1 MRKLKKKTLK
11 SRKKKTNKEKEMF
24 RLLKYLKKYKVETI
38 LGPLFKLM
46 EASFELLVPLVMASI
61 IDNGIEKGDKS
72 HIFAMGGVL
81 FLLAAVGFGCAITA
95 QYFAAKA
102 SVGFATNLRH
112 VIFNHIQTRS
122 YEQMDEF
129 GTSTMMNRLT
139 SDVNQ
144 VQTGV
149 NLTLRLL
156 LRSPFIV
163 FGAMVMAFTVDVKG
177 AMIFVV
183 TIPILAVVVFAI
195 LLINIPLYKK
205 VQKALDKVVVKTREN
220 LTGVRVVRAFSM
232 EREEVEGYDAS
243 VDVLKKFQLFAGRV
257 SAFMNPVT
265 FMIVNGA
272 TLVLLYRGSVEI
284 DAGFLTQGALIAL
297 VNYMAQILV
306 ELIKLANLIITITKS
321 MAGGSRIADMLY
333 DEEDTKE
340 VSSAGE
346 KKNKKSD
353 EKKSKNIAN
362 KQSSDDEK
370 NKNIPVSAINDI
382 TFENVSYTYKGAS
395 SASVSNLSFRAKK
408 GDIVGV
414 IGGTGSG
421 KTSLINLLAGFYE
434 AKEGRVLV
442 NGEDITACDSE
453 DLRARI
459 GIVPQTAVLFK
470 GTIEENLKWGKADA
484 TEEEMWEA
492 LELAQA
498 KEFVE
503 QKTNRLK
510 EAVLQGGK
518 NFSGGQRQRLC
529 MARAFVRKPDVLILD
544 DSTSAL
550 DYATESTVRQGIR
563 KLTEDAI
570 CFIVSQRAA
579 SIMDADLLIVLDEGE
594 VAGMGTHEELL
605 KSCEVYAEI
614 YYSQF
619 PEDREEA
626 NNA

>member
-1 MRKLKKKTLK
+1 
-11 SRKKKTNKEKEMF
+11 MF
-24 RLLKYLKKYKVETI
+24 KLLKYLKNYKKETV

-61 IDNGIEKGDKS
+61 IDVGIENGDKG
-72 HIFAMGGVL
+72 HIFSMGGVL
-81 FLLAAVGFGCAITA
+81 FLLAAVGFICAITA
-95 QYFAAKA
+95 QFFSAKA
-102 SVGFATNLRH
+102 SVGFATGLRH
-112 VIFNHIQTRS
+112 AIFEHISTRS
-122 YEQMDEF
+122 YAQIDEF

-163 FGAMVMAFTVDVKG
+163 FGAMIMAFTVDVKG

-183 TIPILAVVVFAI
+183 TIPVLAVVVFAI

-205 VQKALDKVVVKTREN
+205 VQAALDKVVVKTREN

-232 EREEVEGYDAS
+232 EEEEIKGYDKAT
-243 VDVLKKFQLFAGRV
+243 DVLKGFQLFAGRV

-265 FMIVNGA
+265 FAIVNVA
-272 TLVLLYRGSVEI
+272 TLILLYKGAVQV
-284 DAGFLTQGALIAL
+284 DAGFLTQGELIAL

-306 ELIKLANLIITITKS
+306 ELVKLANLIITITKS

-333 DEEDTKE
+333 
-340 VSSAGE
+340 
-346 KKNKKSD
+346 SD
-353 EKKSKNIAN
+353 ENDDH
-362 KQSSDDEK
+362 SSDVEG
-370 NKNIPVSAINDI
+370 IPVPVIREVA
-382 TFENVSYTYKGAS
+382 FKNVSYVYKGAA
-395 SASVSNLSFRAKK
+395 SASVTDLSFEAKK

-421 KTSLINLLAGFYE
+421 KTSLINLLAGFYH
-434 AKEGRVLV
+434 AAEGQVLI
-442 NGEDITACDSE
+442 NGEDIRNCDVS
-453 DLRARI
+453 DLRSRI
-459 GIVPQTAVLFK
+459 GIVPQTAVLFS
-470 GTIEENLKWGKADA
+470 GTVKENLRWGKEDA

-498 KEFVE
+498 KEFIE
-503 QKTNRLK
+503 QKEGRLD
-510 EAVLQGGK
+510 ERVLQRGK

-529 MARAFVRKPDVLILD
+529 MARAFVRKPDILILD

-550 DYATESTVRQGIR
+550 DYATEAKVRQGIR

-579 SIMDADLLIVLDEGE
+579 SIMDADLLIVMDEGE

-605 KSCEVYAEI
+605 KTCDVYAEI

-626 NNA
+626 ADA

>member
-1 MRKLKKKTLK
+1 
-11 SRKKKTNKEKEMF
+11 MF

-163 FGAMVMAFTVDVKG
+163 FGAMIMAFTVDVKG

-243 VDVLKKFQLFAGRV
+243 VDALKKFQLFAGRV

-272 TLVLLYRGSVEI
+272 TLVLLYRGAVEI

-333 DEEDTKE
+333 DEEDADK
-340 VSSAGE
+340 VLSAGE
-346 KKNKKSD
+346 KKRKNSD
-353 EKKSKNIAN
+353 N
-362 KQSSDDEK
+362 KQSSDDE
-370 NKNIPVSAINDI
+370 NDKNIPVPAINDI

-453 DLRARI
+453 DLRSRI
-459 GIVPQTAVLFK
+459 GIVPQTAILFK

-503 QKTNRLK
+503 QKPNRLK

-529 MARAFVRKPDVLILD
+529 MARAFVRNPDVLILD

-550 DYATESTVRQGIR
+550 DYATESKVRQGIR

-626 NNA
+626 NHA

>member
-1 MRKLKKKTLK
+1 
-11 SRKKKTNKEKEMF
+11 MF
-24 RLLKYLKKYKVETI
+24 KLLKYLKQYKKETI

-61 IDNGIEKGDKS
+61 IDVGVENSDKG
-72 HIFAMGGVL
+72 HIFSMGGIL

-102 SVGFATNLRH
+102 SVGFATSLRH
-112 VIFNHIQTRS
+112 AIFEHIQTRS
-122 YEQMDEF
+122 YAQMDEF

-163 FGAMVMAFTVDVKG
+163 FGAMIMAFTVDVKG
-177 AMIFVV
+177 ALIFAV
-183 TIPILAVVVFAI
+183 TIPVLMVVVFAI

-232 EREEVEGYDAS
+232 EQDEVEDYDKS
-243 VDVLKKFQLFAGRV
+243 VDILKGFQLFAGRV

-265 FMIVNGA
+265 FAIVNFA
-272 TLVLLYRGSVEI
+272 TLVLLYKGAIQV
-284 DAGFLTQGALIAL
+284 DTGLLTKGEVIAL

-321 MAGGSRIADMLY
+321 MAGGFRIADMLY
-333 DEEDTKE
+333 SDEEEAKE
-340 VSSAGE
+340 QKAASVSE
-346 KKNKKSD
+346 DFNKDKKS
-353 EKKSKNIAN
+353 EG
-362 KQSSDDEK
+362 
-370 NKNIPVSAINDI
+370 IPVPAIDKI
-382 TFENVSYTYKGAS
+382 AFENVSYIYKGAAS
-395 SASVSNLSFRAKK
+395 SSITDLSFQAKK

-434 AKEGRVLV
+434 ATQGRVLI
-442 NGEDITACDSE
+442 NGEDITTCNQE
-453 DLRARI
+453 DLREHI
-459 GIVPQTAVLFK
+459 GIVPQTAVLFA
-470 GTIEENLKWGKADA
+470 GTIAENLQWGKKDA

-503 QKTNRLK
+503 EKPGQLK
-510 EAVLQGGK
+510 EKVLQRGK

-529 MARAFVRKPDVLILD
+529 IARAFIRKPDILILD

-550 DYATESTVRQGIR
+550 DYATEAKVRQGIR
-563 KLTEDAI
+563 KITEDAI

-579 SIMDADLLIVLDEGE
+579 SIMDADLLIVLDEGD
-594 VAGMGTHEELL
+594 VVGMGKHEELL
-605 KSCEVYAEI
+605 KTCDVYAEI

-626 NNA
+626 AHA

>member
-1 MRKLKKKTLK
+1 
-11 SRKKKTNKEKEMF
+11 MF
-24 RLLKYLKKYKVETI
+24 RLLKYLKNYKKETV

-46 EASFELLVPLVMASI
+46 EASFELLVPLVIAAI
-61 IDNGIEKGDKS
+61 IDNGIEKEDSGY
-72 HIFAMGGVL
+72 IFSMGGAL
-81 FLLAAVGFGCAITA
+81 FLLAAVGFVCAVTA

-102 SVGFATNLRH
+102 SVGFATSLRH
-112 VIFNHIQTRS
+112 AIFAHIQTRS
-122 YEQMDEF
+122 YAQIDEF

-163 FGAMVMAFTVDVKG
+163 FGAMVMAFTVDVQG

-195 LLINIPLYKK
+195 LLVNIPFYKK
-205 VQKALDKVVVKTREN
+205 VQRALDKVVVKTREN

-232 EREEVEGYDAS
+232 EREEVKEYDET
-243 VDVLKKFQLFAGRV
+243 VDILKKYQLIAGRV
-257 SAFMNPVT
+257 SAFLNPGT
-265 FMIVNGA
+265 FMIVNVA
-272 TLVLLYRGSVEI
+272 TLVLLYKGALQV
-284 DAGFLTQGALIAL
+284 DAGLLSKGEVIAL

-306 ELIKLANLIITITKS
+306 ELVKLANLIITITKS

-333 DEEDTKE
+333 EDEEGKDSNSQSQKE
-340 VSSAGE
+340 SA
-346 KKNKKSD
+346 D
-353 EKKSKNIAN
+353 EGK
-362 KQSSDDEK
+362 EK
-370 NKNIPVSAINDI
+370 NAIQGI
-382 TFENVSYTYKGAS
+382 QEIAFENVSYTYKGAA
-395 SASVSNLSFRAKK
+395 SASITNLSFQAKK
-408 GDIVGV
+408 GDIVGI

-434 AKEGRVLV
+434 SDEGQIFV
-442 NGEDITACDSE
+442 NREDIRSFNPE
-453 DLRARI
+453 SLRGHI

-470 GTIEENLKWGKADA
+470 GTIEENLKWGKENA

-503 QKTNRLK
+503 QKSKQLK
-510 EAVLQGGK
+510 EPVLQAGK

-529 MARAFVRKPDVLILD
+529 MARAFIRKPDVLILD

-550 DYATESTVRQGIR
+550 DYATEAKVRSGIR

-579 SIMDADLLIVLDEGE
+579 SIMDADLLIVLDEGD
-594 VAGMGTHEELL
+594 VVGMGTHEELL
-605 KSCEVYAEI
+605 KTCDVYAEI

-619 PEDREEA
+619 PEDRKEA
-626 NNA
+626 ADA

>member
-1 MRKLKKKTLK
+1 
-11 SRKKKTNKEKEMF
+11 MF
-24 RLLKYLKKYKVETI
+24 RLLKYLKNYKKETV

-46 EASFELLVPLVMASI
+46 EASFELLVPLVMASM
-61 IDNGIEKGDKS
+61 IDNGIEKGDS
-72 HIFAMGGVL
+72 GHIWSMGGVL
-81 FLLAAVGFGCAITA
+81 FLLAAIGFGCAITA

-102 SVGFATNLRH
+102 SVGFATGLRH
-112 VIFNHIQTRS
+112 AIFEHIQTRS

-129 GTSTMMNRLT
+129 GTSTMINRLT

-163 FGAMVMAFTVDVKG
+163 FGAMIMAFTVDVKG

-205 VQKALDKVVVKTREN
+205 VQRALDKVVVKTREN

-232 EREEVEGYDAS
+232 EREEVEDYDDS
-243 VDVLKKFQLFAGRV
+243 VAILKKYQLFAGRV

-265 FMIVNGA
+265 FAIVNGA
-272 TLVLLYRGSVEI
+272 TLVLLYKGAVEI
-284 DAGFLTQGALIAL
+284 DAGYLTQGALIAL

-333 DEEDTKE
+333 ADENEGDVREQKNEDGQNAGTSK
-340 VSSAGE
+340 SDAGE
-346 KKNKKSD
+346 NEVITSR
-353 EKKSKNIAN
+353 
-362 KQSSDDEK
+362 
-370 NKNIPVSAINDI
+370 VSVDAINEI
-382 TFENVSYTYKGAS
+382 EFQKVSYTYKGAA
-395 SASVSNLSFRAKK
+395 SASVQDLSFRAKK

-421 KTSLINLLAGFYE
+421 KTSLINLLAGFYT
-434 AKEGRVLV
+434 AVEGRVLV
-442 NGEDITACDSE
+442 NGEDITDCDAE
-453 DLRARI
+453 DLRAHI

-470 GTIEENLKWGKADA
+470 GTIAENLKWGKDDA

-510 EAVLQGGK
+510 EAVVQGGK

-529 MARAFVRKPDVLILD
+529 MARAFIRKPDVLILD

-550 DYATESTVRQGIR
+550 DYATEAKVRQGIR
-563 KLTEDAI
+563 KLTENAI

-619 PEDREEA
+619 PEDGEEA
-626 NNA
+626 QNA

>member
-1 MRKLKKKTLK
+1 
-11 SRKKKTNKEKEMF
+11 MF
-24 RLLKYLKKYKVETI
+24 RLLKYLKTYKKETI

-61 IDNGIEKGDKS
+61 IDIGIRNDDKK
-72 HIFAMGGVL
+72 HIFLMGGAL
-81 FLLAAVGFGCAITA
+81 FLLAAVGFACAVTA

-102 SVGFATNLRH
+102 SVGFATVLRKK
-112 VIFNHIQTRS
+112 IFEHIQSRT
-122 YEQMDEF
+122 YVQMDEF

-163 FGAMVMAFTVDVKG
+163 FGAMIMAFTVDVKG
-177 AMIFVV
+177 AMIFAV
-183 TIPILAVVVFAI
+183 TIPLLALVVFTI

-205 VQKALDKVVVKTREN
+205 VQGALDRVVVKTREN

-232 EREEVEGYDAS
+232 EQEEVKEYDRS
-243 VDVLKKFQLFAGRV
+243 VSVLKGYQLFAGRV
-257 SAFMNPVT
+257 GAFMNPVT
-265 FMIVNGA
+265 FAIVNGA
-272 TLVLLYRGSVEI
+272 TLLLLYKGALQI
-284 DAGFLTQGALIAL
+284 DAGFLTQGELIAL

-321 MAGGSRIADMLY
+321 MAGGARIADMLY
-333 DEEDTKE
+333 SEEEEKE
-340 VSSAGE
+340 KEETVSFDS
-346 KKNKKSD
+346 
-353 EKKSKNIAN
+353 I
-362 KQSSDDEK
+362 QS
-370 NKNIPVSAINDI
+370 V
-382 TFENVSYTYKGAS
+382 TFDKVSYTYKGAS
-395 SASVSNLSFRAKK
+395 MPSVRQLSFQAKK
-408 GDIVGV
+408 GDIVGI

-434 AKEGRVLV
+434 AEEGSIYI
-442 NGEDITACDSE
+442 NGFDIKDCKSE
-453 DLRARI
+453 DLRAHI
-459 GIVPQTAVLFK
+459 GIVPQTAVLFS
-470 GTIEENLKWGKADA
+470 GTIEENLRWGKKEAG
-484 TEEEMWEA
+484 EEEMWEA

-503 QKTNRLK
+503 QKQNKLK
-510 EAVLQGGK
+510 EKVLQGGK

-529 MARAFVRKPDVLILD
+529 MARAFIQKPDILILD

-550 DYATESTVRQGIR
+550 DYATEAKVRRGIR
-563 KLTEDAI
+563 SFSKDSI

-579 SIMDADLLIVLDEGE
+579 SIMDADFLIVLEEGE

-605 KSCEVYAEI
+605 KTCDVYAEI

-619 PEDREEA
+619 PQDREEA
-626 NNA
+626 QHA

>member
-1 MRKLKKKTLK
+1 
-11 SRKKKTNKEKEMF
+11 MF

-272 TLVLLYRGSVEI
+272 TLVLLYRGAVEI

-333 DEEDTKE
+333 DEEDAKE
-340 VSSAGE
+340 VLSAGE

-370 NKNIPVSAINDI
+370 NKNIPVPAINDI
-382 TFENVSYTYKGAS
+382 TFENVSYTYQGAS

-442 NGEDITACDSE
+442 NGEDITACDTE

-550 DYATESTVRQGIR
+550 DYATESKVRQGIR

>member
-11 SRKKKTNKEKEMF
+11 LPKKKTNKEKEMF

-243 VDVLKKFQLFAGRV
+243 VDVLKKFQLLAGRV

-272 TLVLLYRGSVEI
+272 TLVLLYRGAVEI

-333 DEEDTKE
+333 DEEDADNE
-340 VSSAGE
+340 
-346 KKNKKSD
+346 N
-353 EKKSKNIAN
+353 
-362 KQSSDDEK
+362 
-370 NKNIPVSAINDI
+370 NKNIPVPAINDI
-382 TFENVSYTYKGAS
+382 TFENVSYIYKGAS

-550 DYATESTVRQGIR
+550 DYATESKVRQGIR

>member
-1 MRKLKKKTLK
+1 
-11 SRKKKTNKEKEMF
+11 MF
-24 RLLKYLKKYKVETI
+24 RLLKYLKNYKKETV

-46 EASFELLVPLVMASI
+46 EASFELLVPLVMASM
-61 IDNGIEKGDKS
+61 IDNGIEKGDS
-72 HIFAMGGVL
+72 GHIWSMGGVL
-81 FLLAAVGFGCAITA
+81 FLLAAIGFGCAITA

-102 SVGFATNLRH
+102 SVGFATGLRH
-112 VIFNHIQTRS
+112 AIFEHIQTRS

-129 GTSTMMNRLT
+129 GTSTMINRLT

-163 FGAMVMAFTVDVKG
+163 FGAMIMAFTVDVKG

-205 VQKALDKVVVKTREN
+205 VQRALDKVVVKTREN

-232 EREEVEGYDAS
+232 EREEVEDYDDS
-243 VDVLKKFQLFAGRV
+243 VAILKKYQLFAGRV

-265 FMIVNGA
+265 FAIVNGA
-272 TLVLLYRGSVEI
+272 TLVLLYKGAVEI
-284 DAGFLTQGALIAL
+284 DAGYLTQGALIAL

-333 DEEDTKE
+333 ADENEGDVREQKNEDGQNAGTSK
-340 VSSAGE
+340 SDAGE
-346 KKNKKSD
+346 NDTTTS
-353 EKKSKNIAN
+353 
-362 KQSSDDEK
+362 Q
-370 NKNIPVSAINDI
+370 VSVDAINEI
-382 TFENVSYTYKGAS
+382 EFQKVSYTYKGAA
-395 SASVSNLSFRAKK
+395 SASVQDLSFRAKK

-421 KTSLINLLAGFYE
+421 KTSLINLLAGFYK
-434 AKEGRVLV
+434 AAEGRVLV
-442 NGEDITACDSE
+442 NGEDITDCDAE
-453 DLRARI
+453 DLRAHI

-470 GTIEENLKWGKADA
+470 GTIAENLKWGKDDA

-503 QKTNRLK
+503 QKSNRLK
-510 EAVLQGGK
+510 EAVVQGGK

-529 MARAFVRKPDVLILD
+529 MARAFIRKPDVLILD

-550 DYATESTVRQGIR
+550 DYATEAKVRQGIR

-619 PEDREEA
+619 PEDGEEA
-626 NNA
+626 QNA

>member
-1 MRKLKKKTLK
+1 
-11 SRKKKTNKEKEMF
+11 MF

-163 FGAMVMAFTVDVKG
+163 FGAMIMAFTVDVKG

-272 TLVLLYRGSVEI
+272 TLVLLYRGAVEI

-333 DEEDTKE
+333 DEEDAKE
-340 VSSAGE
+340 VLSAGE

-370 NKNIPVSAINDI
+370 NKNIPVPAINDI
-382 TFENVSYTYKGAS
+382 TFENVSYTYQGAS

-434 AKEGRVLV
+434 TKEGRVLV
-442 NGEDITACDSE
+442 NGEDITACDTE

-550 DYATESTVRQGIR
+550 DYATESKVRQGIR

>member
-1 MRKLKKKTLK
+1 
-11 SRKKKTNKEKEMF
+11 MF

-163 FGAMVMAFTVDVKG
+163 FGAMIMAFTVDVKG

-243 VDVLKKFQLFAGRV
+243 VDTLKKFQLFAGRV

-272 TLVLLYRGSVEI
+272 TLVLLYRGAVEI

-333 DEEDTKE
+333 DEE
-340 VSSAGE
+340 GE
-346 KKNKKSD
+346 EESF
-353 EKKSKNIAN
+353 
-362 KQSSDDEK
+362 DDEN
-370 NKNIPVSAINDI
+370 NKNIPVPAINDI
-382 TFENVSYTYKGAS
+382 AFENVSYTYKGAA

-421 KTSLINLLAGFYE
+421 KTSLINLLAGFYK

-470 GTIEENLKWGKADA
+470 GTIEENLKWGKEDA

-503 QKTNRLK
+503 QKANRLK

-529 MARAFVRKPDVLILD
+529 MARAFIRKPDVLILD

-550 DYATESTVRQGIR
+550 DYATESKVRQGIR

>member
-1 MRKLKKKTLK
+1 
-11 SRKKKTNKEKEMF
+11 MF
-24 RLLKYLKKYKVETI
+24 RLLKYLKNYKKETV

-46 EASFELLVPLVMASI
+46 EASFELLVPLVIAAI
-61 IDNGIEKGDKS
+61 IDNGIEKGDTGY
-72 HIFAMGGVL
+72 IFSMGGVL
-81 FLLAAVGFGCAITA
+81 FLLAAVGFACAVTA

-102 SVGFATNLRH
+102 SVGFATGLRH
-112 VIFNHIQTRS
+112 AIFEHIQTRS
-122 YEQMDEF
+122 YAQIDEF
-129 GTSTMMNRLT
+129 GTSTMINRLT

-163 FGAMVMAFTVDVKG
+163 FGAMIMAFTVDVRG

-195 LLINIPLYKK
+195 LLVNIPLYKK
-205 VQKALDKVVVKTREN
+205 VQRALDKVVVKTREN

-232 EREEVEGYDAS
+232 EREEVKEYDET
-243 VDVLKKFQLFAGRV
+243 VDILKKYQLIAGRV
-257 SAFMNPVT
+257 GAFLNPGT
-265 FMIVNGA
+265 FMIVNVA
-272 TLVLLYRGSVEI
+272 TLVLLYKGALQV
-284 DAGFLTQGALIAL
+284 DAGLLSKGEVIAL

-306 ELIKLANLIITITKS
+306 ELVKLANLIITITKS

-333 DEEDTKE
+333 GDADEQNDCAPKQDTE
-340 VSSAGE
+340 SCAE
-346 KKNKKSD
+346 KKTIGIKGIQS
-353 EKKSKNIAN
+353 IA
-362 KQSSDDEK
+362 
-370 NKNIPVSAINDI
+370 
-382 TFENVSYTYKGAS
+382 FENVSYTYKGAA
-395 SASVSNLSFRAKK
+395 SASITNLSFQAQK
-408 GDIVGV
+408 GDIVGI

-421 KTSLINLLAGFYE
+421 KTSLINLLAGFYQ
-434 AKEGRVLV
+434 ADEGYVFV
-442 NGEDITACDSE
+442 NGKDIAKCDPE
-453 DLRARI
+453 ALRSHI

-470 GTIEENLKWGKADA
+470 GTIEENLKWGKEDA
-484 TEEEMWEA
+484 SEDEMWEA

-503 QKTNRLK
+503 QKSKQLK
-510 EAVLQGGK
+510 EPVLQAGK

-529 MARAFVRKPDVLILD
+529 MARAFIRKPDVLILD

-550 DYATESTVRQGIR
+550 DYATEAKVRSGIR

-579 SIMDADLLIVLDEGE
+579 SIMDADLLIVLDEGD
-594 VAGMGTHEELL
+594 VVGMGTHEELL
-605 KSCEVYAEI
+605 KTCDVYAEI

-619 PEDREEA
+619 PEDRKEA
-626 NNA
+626 ADA

>member
-1 MRKLKKKTLK
+1 
-11 SRKKKTNKEKEMF
+11 MF

-112 VIFNHIQTRS
+112 VIFKHIQTRS

-272 TLVLLYRGSVEI
+272 TLVLLYRGAVEI

-333 DEEDTKE
+333 DEEDADNE
-340 VSSAGE
+340 N
-346 KKNKKSD
+346 NKK
-353 EKKSKNIAN
+353 
-362 KQSSDDEK
+362 
-370 NKNIPVSAINDI
+370 IPVPAINDI

-434 AKEGRVLV
+434 AKEGLVLV
-442 NGEDITACDSE
+442 NGEDITACDTE
-453 DLRARI
+453 DLRAHI

-470 GTIEENLKWGKADA
+470 GTIEENLKWGKEDA

-550 DYATESTVRQGIR
+550 DYATESKVRQGIR

-579 SIMDADLLIVLDEGE
+579 SIMDADLLIVLEEGE

-605 KSCEVYAEI
+605 KSCKVYAEI

>member
-1 MRKLKKKTLK
+1 
-11 SRKKKTNKEKEMF
+11 MF
-24 RLLKYLKKYKVETI
+24 RLLKYLKNYKKETV

-61 IDNGIEKGDKS
+61 IDVGIENSDKG
-72 HIFAMGGVL
+72 HIFSMGGVL

-95 QYFAAKA
+95 QFFSAKA
-102 SVGFATNLRH
+102 SVGFATGLRH
-112 VIFNHIQTRS
+112 AIFEHIQTRS
-122 YEQMDEF
+122 YAQIDEF

-163 FGAMVMAFTVDVKG
+163 FGAMIMAFTVDVQG
-177 AMIFVV
+177 ALIFAV
-183 TIPILAVVVFAI
+183 TIPVLAVVVFTI
-195 LLINIPLYKK
+195 LLVNIPLYKK
-205 VQKALDKVVVKTREN
+205 VQAALDKVVVKTREN
-220 LTGVRVVRAFSM
+220 LTGVRVIRAFSM
-232 EREEVEGYDAS
+232 EEEEVKGYDKA
-243 VDVLKKFQLFAGRV
+243 VDVLKGYQLFAGRV

-265 FMIVNGA
+265 FAIVNLA
-272 TLVLLYRGSVEI
+272 TLILLYKGAIQV
-284 DAGFLTQGALIAL
+284 DTGLLTQGELIAL

-306 ELIKLANLIITITKS
+306 ELVKLANLIITITKS

-333 DEEDTKE
+333 
-340 VSSAGE
+340 
-346 KKNKKSD
+346 SD
-353 EKKSKNIAN
+353 ENDDH
-362 KQSSDDEK
+362 SSDKAKISGNNASDK
-370 NKNIPVSAINDI
+370 KDTGAGSDNSSDVQGIPVPAINEI
-382 TFENVSYTYKGAS
+382 AFKNVSYIYKGAA
-395 SASVSNLSFRAKK
+395 SASVTDLSFEAKK

-421 KTSLINLLAGFYE
+421 KTSLINLLAGFYY
-434 AKEGRVLV
+434 AVEGKVLV
-442 NGEDITACDSE
+442 NGEDIRDCDVS
-453 DLRARI
+453 DLRDRI
-459 GIVPQTAVLFK
+459 GIVPQTAVLFS
-470 GTIEENLKWGKADA
+470 GTVKENLRWGKEDA
-484 TEEEMWEA
+484 TDEEMWEA

-498 KEFVE
+498 KEFIE
-503 QKTNRLK
+503 QKEGQLDEK
-510 EAVLQGGK
+510 VLQGGK

-529 MARAFVRKPDVLILD
+529 MARAFVRKPDILILD

-550 DYATESTVRQGIR
+550 DYATEAKVRQGIR

-579 SIMDADLLIVLDEGE
+579 SIMDADLLIVMDEGE

-605 KSCEVYAEI
+605 KTCDVYAEI

-626 NNA
+626 ADA

>member
-1 MRKLKKKTLK
+1 
-11 SRKKKTNKEKEMF
+11 MF
-24 RLLKYLKKYKVETI
+24 RLLKYLKTYKKETV

-61 IDNGIEKGDKS
+61 IDVGIQNADKK

-95 QYFAAKA
+95 QFFAAKA

-112 VIFNHIQTRS
+112 VIFEHIQTRS
-122 YEQMDEF
+122 YAQMDEF

-163 FGAMVMAFTVDVKG
+163 FGAMIMAFTVDVKG

-205 VQKALDKVVVKTREN
+205 VQRALDKVVVKTREN

-243 VDVLKKFQLFAGRV
+243 VDILKKYQLFAGRV

-265 FMIVNGA
+265 FAVVNGA
-272 TLVLLYRGSVEI
+272 TLVLLYKGAVEI
-284 DAGFLTQGALIAL
+284 DAGFLSQGQLIAL

-306 ELIKLANLIITITKS
+306 ELVKLANLIITITKS
-321 MAGGSRIADMLY
+321 MAGGARIADMLY
-333 DEEDTKE
+333 GDEEE
-340 VSSAGE
+340 
-346 KKNKKSD
+346 
-353 EKKSKNIAN
+353 KSKNVNAVTSEKRDSECN
-362 KQSSDDEK
+362 KKESIGEQKD
-370 NKNIPVSAINDI
+370 IPVPAINHI
-382 TFENVSYTYKGAS
+382 AFQNVSYIYKGAAS
-395 SASVSNLSFRAKK
+395 PSVSNLSFNAKK

-414 IGGTGSG
+414 IGSTGSG

-434 AKEGRVLV
+434 AAEGRVLI
-442 NGEDITACDSE
+442 NGKDITACNAE
-453 DLRARI
+453 DLRACI

-503 QKTNRLK
+503 QKPNKLK

-550 DYATESTVRQGIR
+550 DYATESKVRQGIR

-605 KSCEVYAEI
+605 KSCDVYAEI

-626 NNA
+626 GNA

>member
-1 MRKLKKKTLK
+1 
-11 SRKKKTNKEKEMF
+11 MF

-163 FGAMVMAFTVDVKG
+163 FGAMIMAFTVDVKG

-272 TLVLLYRGSVEI
+272 TLVLLYRGAVEI
-284 DAGFLTQGALIAL
+284 DAGFLTQGALVAL

-333 DEEDTKE
+333 DEEDADNE
-340 VSSAGE
+340 
-346 KKNKKSD
+346 N
-353 EKKSKNIAN
+353 
-362 KQSSDDEK
+362 
-370 NKNIPVSAINDI
+370 NKNIPVPAINDL

-434 AKEGRVLV
+434 AKEGRVLI

-453 DLRARI
+453 DLRAHI

-550 DYATESTVRQGIR
+550 DYATESKVRQGIR

-594 VAGMGTHEELL
+594 VAGIGTHEELL

>member
-1 MRKLKKKTLK
+1 
-11 SRKKKTNKEKEMF
+11 MF

-163 FGAMVMAFTVDVKG
+163 FGAMIMAFTVDVKG

-243 VDVLKKFQLFAGRV
+243 VDALKKFQLFAGRV

-272 TLVLLYRGSVEI
+272 TLVLLYRGAVEI

-333 DEEDTKE
+333 DEEDADK
-340 VSSAGE
+340 VLSAGE
-346 KKNKKSD
+346 KKRKNSD
-353 EKKSKNIAN
+353 N
-362 KQSSDDEK
+362 KQSSDDE
-370 NKNIPVSAINDI
+370 NDKNIPVPAINDI

-453 DLRARI
+453 DLRSRI
-459 GIVPQTAVLFK
+459 GIVPQTAILFK

-503 QKTNRLK
+503 QKPNRLK

-550 DYATESTVRQGIR
+550 DYATESKVRQGIR

>member
-1 MRKLKKKTLK
+1 
-11 SRKKKTNKEKEMF
+11 MF

-243 VDVLKKFQLFAGRV
+243 VDALKKFQLFAGRV

-272 TLVLLYRGSVEI
+272 TLVLLYRGAVEI

-333 DEEDTKE
+333 DEEDADNE
-340 VSSAGE
+340 
-346 KKNKKSD
+346 N
-353 EKKSKNIAN
+353 
-362 KQSSDDEK
+362 
-370 NKNIPVSAINDI
+370 NKNIPVPAINDI

-434 AKEGRVLV
+434 AKEGCVLV
-442 NGEDITACDSE
+442 NGEDITACDTE
-453 DLRARI
+453 DLRAHI

-550 DYATESTVRQGIR
+550 DYATESKVRQGIR

>member
-1 MRKLKKKTLK
+1 
-11 SRKKKTNKEKEMF
+11 MF

-272 TLVLLYRGSVEI
+272 TLVLLYRGAVEI

-333 DEEDTKE
+333 DEEDADNE
-340 VSSAGE
+340 
-346 KKNKKSD
+346 N
-353 EKKSKNIAN
+353 
-362 KQSSDDEK
+362 
-370 NKNIPVSAINDI
+370 NKNIPVPAINDI

-442 NGEDITACDSE
+442 NGEDITACDTE

-550 DYATESTVRQGIR
+550 DYATESKVRQGIR

>member
-1 MRKLKKKTLK
+1 
-11 SRKKKTNKEKEMF
+11 MF

-61 IDNGIEKGDKS
+61 IDNGIDKGDKS

-163 FGAMVMAFTVDVKG
+163 FGAMIMAFTVDVKG

-243 VDVLKKFQLFAGRV
+243 VDALKKFQLFAGRV

-272 TLVLLYRGSVEI
+272 TLVLLYRGAVEI

-333 DEEDTKE
+333 DEEDEKTKE
-340 VSSAGE
+340 ESVANDISSAGE
-346 KKNKKSD
+346 KNKNSD
-353 EKKSKNIAN
+353 EKKDQYSNN
-362 KQSSDDEK
+362 KQVSDKGK
-370 NKNIPVSAINDI
+370 NKNIPVPAINDI
-382 TFENVSYTYKGAS
+382 TFENVSYIYKGAS

-459 GIVPQTAVLFK
+459 GIVPQTAILFK

-550 DYATESTVRQGIR
+550 DYATESKVRQGIR

>member
-1 MRKLKKKTLK
+1 
-11 SRKKKTNKEKEMF
+11 MF

-272 TLVLLYRGSVEI
+272 TLVLLYRGAVEI

-333 DEEDTKE
+333 DEEDAKE
-340 VSSAGE
+340 VLSAGE

-370 NKNIPVSAINDI
+370 NKNIPVPAINDI
-382 TFENVSYTYKGAS
+382 TFENVSYIYKGAS

-442 NGEDITACDSE
+442 NGEDITACDTE

-550 DYATESTVRQGIR
+550 DYATESKVRQGIR

>member
-1 MRKLKKKTLK
+1 
-11 SRKKKTNKEKEMF
+11 MF

-272 TLVLLYRGSVEI
+272 TLVLLYRGAVEI

-333 DEEDTKE
+333 DEEDAKE
-340 VSSAGE
+340 VLSAGE

-370 NKNIPVSAINDI
+370 NKNIPVPAINDI
-382 TFENVSYTYKGAS
+382 TFENVSYIYKGAS

-442 NGEDITACDSE
+442 NGEDITACDTE

-492 LELAQA
+492 LELARA

-550 DYATESTVRQGIR
+550 DYATESKVRQGIR

>member
-1 MRKLKKKTLK
+1 
-11 SRKKKTNKEKEMF
+11 MF
-24 RLLKYLKKYKVETI
+24 RLLKYLKKYKKETI

-46 EASFELLVPLVMASI
+46 EASFELLVPLVMAGI
-61 IDNGIEKGDKS
+61 IDVGIKNADKG
-72 HIFAMGGVL
+72 HVFAMGGIL

-112 VIFNHIQTRS
+112 AIFEHIQTRS
-122 YEQMDEF
+122 YAQMDEF

-163 FGAMVMAFTVDVKG
+163 FGAMIMAFTVDVKG

-183 TIPILAVVVFAI
+183 AIPILAVVVFTI

-205 VQKALDKVVVKTREN
+205 VQKALDKVVIKTREN

-232 EREEVEGYDAS
+232 EQDEVEGYDAA
-243 VDVLKKFQLFAGRV
+243 VDILKKYQLFAGRV

-265 FMIVNGA
+265 FAIVNIA
-272 TLVLLYRGSVEI
+272 TLFLLYRGAVEI
-284 DAGFLTQGALIAL
+284 DAGFLTQGELIAL

-306 ELIKLANLIITITKS
+306 ELVKLANLIITITKS
-321 MAGGSRIADMLY
+321 LAGGSRIADMLY
-333 DEEDTKE
+333 ATEEEEDKE
-340 VSSAGE
+340 DCQDKIMLPSI
-346 KKNKKSD
+346 D
-353 EKKSKNIAN
+353 RIAF
-362 KQSSDDEK
+362 D
-370 NKNIPVSAINDI
+370 
-382 TFENVSYTYKGAS
+382 NVSYTYKGAAS
-395 SASVSNLSFRAKK
+395 PSIEKLTFSASK

-421 KTSLINLLAGFYE
+421 KTSLINLLAGFYR
-434 AKEGRVLV
+434 AKEGQVLI
-442 NGEDITACDSE
+442 NDKDIATYKSD
-453 DLRARI
+453 DLRARV
-459 GIVPQTAVLFK
+459 GIVPQTAVLFS
-470 GTIEENLKWGKADA
+470 GTIWDNLCWGKADA
-484 TEEEMWEA
+484 TEEELWKA

-503 QKTNRLK
+503 QKSGRLK
-510 EAVLQGGK
+510 EKVLQGGK

-529 MARAFVRKPDVLILD
+529 MARAFVRKPDILILD

-550 DYATESTVRQGIR
+550 DYATESKVRQGIR
-563 KLTEDAI
+563 ELSEDAI

-579 SIMDADLLIVLDEGE
+579 SIMDADLLIVLEEGE

-605 KSCEVYAEI
+605 QSCDVYAEI

-619 PEDREEA
+619 PEDRKEVA
-626 NNA
+626 HA

>member
-1 MRKLKKKTLK
+1 
-11 SRKKKTNKEKEMF
+11 MF

-272 TLVLLYRGSVEI
+272 TLVLLYRGAVEI

-333 DEEDTKE
+333 DEEDAKE
-340 VSSAGE
+340 VLSAGE

-353 EKKSKNIAN
+353 EKKRKNIAN

-370 NKNIPVSAINDI
+370 NKNIPVPAINDI
-382 TFENVSYTYKGAS
+382 TFENVSYTYQGAS

-442 NGEDITACDSE
+442 NGEDITACDTE

-550 DYATESTVRQGIR
+550 DYATESKVRQGIR

>member
-1 MRKLKKKTLK
+1 
-11 SRKKKTNKEKEMF
+11 MF

-163 FGAMVMAFTVDVKG
+163 FGAMIMAFTVDVKG

-243 VDVLKKFQLFAGRV
+243 VDALKKFQLFAGRV

-272 TLVLLYRGSVEI
+272 TLVLLYRGAVEI

-333 DEEDTKE
+333 DEEDADK

-346 KKNKKSD
+346 KKR
-353 EKKSKNIAN
+353 KNLDN
-362 KQSSDDEK
+362 KQSSDDE
-370 NKNIPVSAINDI
+370 NDKNIPVPAINDI

-453 DLRARI
+453 DLRSRI
-459 GIVPQTAVLFK
+459 GIVPQTAILFK

-503 QKTNRLK
+503 QKPNRLK

-550 DYATESTVRQGIR
+550 DYATESKVRQGIR

>member
-1 MRKLKKKTLK
+1 
-11 SRKKKTNKEKEMF
+11 MF
-24 RLLKYLKKYKVETI
+24 QLLKYLKNYKKETI

-61 IDNGIEKGDKS
+61 IDVGIENNDSG

-81 FLLAAVGFGCAITA
+81 FLLAAVGFICAITA
-95 QYFAAKA
+95 QFFAAKA
-102 SVGFATNLRH
+102 SVGFATGLRH
-112 VIFNHIQTRS
+112 AIFEHIQTRS
-122 YEQMDEF
+122 YAQMDEF

-139 SDVNQ
+139 ADVNQ

-163 FGAMVMAFTVDVKG
+163 FGAMIMAFTVDIQG

-195 LLINIPLYKK
+195 LLVNIPLYKK
-205 VQKALDKVVVKTREN
+205 VQAALDKVVIKTREN

-232 EREEVEGYDAS
+232 EKEEVEGYDKS
-243 VDVLKKFQLFAGRV
+243 VDTLKGFQLFAGRV

-265 FMIVNGA
+265 FAIVNVA
-272 TLVLLYRGSVEI
+272 TLILLYKGAVEVDTGI
-284 DAGFLTQGALIAL
+284 LSKGEVIAL

-306 ELIKLANLIITITKS
+306 ELVKLANLIITITKS

-333 DEEDTKE
+333 
-340 VSSAGE
+340 G
-346 KKNKKSD
+346 D
-353 EKKSKNIAN
+353 EKAEN
-362 KQSSDDEK
+362 KEDLKDADENATASTEQS
-370 NKNIPVSAINDI
+370 IPVTAIKDI
-382 TFENVSYTYKGAS
+382 AFENVSYRYRGAS
-395 SASVSNLSFRAKK
+395 SPSVQDLSFRAKK
-408 GDIVGV
+408 GDIVGI
-414 IGGTGSG
+414 IGGTGAG
-421 KTSLINLLAGFYE
+421 KTSLINLLAGFYH
-434 AKEGRVLV
+434 ATEGSVLV
-442 NGEDITACDSE
+442 NNVDITACDAE
-453 DLRARI
+453 DLRSHI
-459 GIVPQTAVLFK
+459 GIVPQTAVLFS
-470 GTIEENLKWGKADA
+470 GTIRENLCWGKKDA

-503 QKTNRLK
+503 QKEGGLDEK
-510 EAVLQGGK
+510 VLQRGK

-529 MARAFVRKPDVLILD
+529 MARAFVRKPDILILD

-550 DYATESTVRQGIR
+550 DYATEAKVRKGIR
-563 KLTEDAI
+563 KLAEDAI

-605 KSCEVYAEI
+605 KTCEIYAEI

-626 NNA
+626 ADA

>member
-1 MRKLKKKTLK
+1 
-11 SRKKKTNKEKEMF
+11 MF
-24 RLLKYLKKYKVETI
+24 RLLKYLKNYKKETV

-46 EASFELLVPLVMASI
+46 EASFELLVPLVMASM
-61 IDNGIEKGDKS
+61 IDNGIEKGDS
-72 HIFAMGGVL
+72 GHIWSMGGVL
-81 FLLAAVGFGCAITA
+81 FLLAAIGFGCAITA

-102 SVGFATNLRH
+102 SVGFATGLRH
-112 VIFNHIQTRS
+112 AIFEHIQTRS

-129 GTSTMMNRLT
+129 GTSTMINRLT

-163 FGAMVMAFTVDVKG
+163 FGAMIMAFTVDVKG

-205 VQKALDKVVVKTREN
+205 VQRALDKVVVKTREN

-232 EREEVEGYDAS
+232 EREEVEDYDDS
-243 VDVLKKFQLFAGRV
+243 VAILKKYQLFAGRV

-265 FMIVNGA
+265 FAIVNGA
-272 TLVLLYRGSVEI
+272 TLVLLYKGAVEI
-284 DAGFLTQGALIAL
+284 DAGYLTQGALIAL

-333 DEEDTKE
+333 ADENEGDVREQKNEDGQNAGTSK
-340 VSSAGE
+340 SDAGE
-346 KKNKKSD
+346 NEVITSR
-353 EKKSKNIAN
+353 
-362 KQSSDDEK
+362 
-370 NKNIPVSAINDI
+370 VSVDAINEI
-382 TFENVSYTYKGAS
+382 EFQKVSYTYKGAA
-395 SASVSNLSFRAKK
+395 SASVQDLSFRAKK

-421 KTSLINLLAGFYE
+421 KTSLINLLAGFYT
-434 AKEGRVLV
+434 AVEGRVLV
-442 NGEDITACDSE
+442 NGEDITDCDAE
-453 DLRARI
+453 DLRAHI

-470 GTIEENLKWGKADA
+470 GTIAENLKWGKDDA

-510 EAVLQGGK
+510 EAVVQGGK

-529 MARAFVRKPDVLILD
+529 MARAFIRKPDVLILD

-550 DYATESTVRQGIR
+550 DYATEAKVRQGIR
-563 KLTEDAI
+563 KLTENAI

-626 NNA
+626 QNA

>member
-1 MRKLKKKTLK
+1 
-11 SRKKKTNKEKEMF
+11 MF
-24 RLLKYLKKYKVETI
+24 RLLKYLKKYKIQTV

-61 IDNGIEKGDKS
+61 IDTGIKNSDNG

-102 SVGFATNLRH
+102 SVGFATSLRH
-112 VIFNHIQTRS
+112 AIFEHIQSRS
-122 YEQMDEF
+122 YAQMDEF
-129 GTSTMMNRLT
+129 GTSTMINRLT

-163 FGAMVMAFTVDVKG
+163 FGAMIMAFTVDVKG

-183 TIPILAVVVFAI
+183 TIPLLAVVVFTI
-195 LLINIPLYKK
+195 LLVNIPLYKK

-232 EREEVEGYDAS
+232 EQDEVEGYDES
-243 VDVLKKFQLFAGRV
+243 VDFLKKYQLFAGRV
-257 SAFMNPVT
+257 SAFMNPLT
-265 FMIVNGA
+265 FAIVNGA
-272 TLVLLYRGSVEI
+272 TLVLLYKGAVEI
-284 DAGFLTQGALIAL
+284 DAGFLSQGALIAL

-321 MAGGSRIADMLY
+321 LAGGSRIADMLY
-333 DEEDTKE
+333 ADEEEQQEKPE
-340 VSSAGE
+340 SECGE
-346 KKNKKSD
+346 KESPSEKSGSHTAKNAIS
-353 EKKSKNIAN
+353 
-362 KQSSDDEK
+362 
-370 NKNIPVSAINDI
+370 VSAINNI
-382 TFENVSYTYKGAS
+382 TFENVSYTYKGAA
-395 SASVSNLSFRAKK
+395 SASIKDLSFTAKK
-408 GDIVGV
+408 GDIVGI
-414 IGGTGSG
+414 IGGTGAG

-434 AKEGRVLV
+434 ARNGKVLV
-442 NGEDITACDSE
+442 NSEDIQQCDKN
-453 DLRARI
+453 DLRSHI
-459 GIVPQTAVLFK
+459 GIVPQTAVLFA
-470 GTIEENLKWGKADA
+470 GTIEDNLKWGKADA
-484 TEEEMWEA
+484 TEDEMWEA

-503 QKTNRLK
+503 AKPKQLK
-510 EAVLQGGK
+510 EQVLQRGK

-550 DYATESTVRQGIR
+550 DYATEAKVRQGIR

-605 KSCEVYAEI
+605 KTCDVYAEI

-626 NNA
+626 AHA

>member
-1 MRKLKKKTLK
+1 
-11 SRKKKTNKEKEMF
+11 MF

-243 VDVLKKFQLFAGRV
+243 VDALKKFQLFAGRV

-272 TLVLLYRGSVEI
+272 TLVLLYRGAVEI

-333 DEEDTKE
+333 DEEDAHNE
-340 VSSAGE
+340 
-346 KKNKKSD
+346 N
-353 EKKSKNIAN
+353 
-362 KQSSDDEK
+362 
-370 NKNIPVSAINDI
+370 NKNIPVPAINDI

-442 NGEDITACDSE
+442 NGEDITACDTE
-453 DLRARI
+453 DLRAHI

-550 DYATESTVRQGIR
+550 DYATESKVRQGIR

>member
-1 MRKLKKKTLK
+1 
-11 SRKKKTNKEKEMF
+11 MF
-24 RLLKYLKKYKVETI
+24 RLLKYLKNYKKETV

-61 IDNGIEKGDKS
+61 IDNGIDQGDAG
-72 HIFAMGGVL
+72 HIWSMGGVL

-102 SVGFATNLRH
+102 SVGFATSLRH

-122 YEQMDEF
+122 YEEMDEF

-205 VQKALDKVVVKTREN
+205 VQRALDKVVVKTREN

-232 EREEVEGYDAS
+232 EREEVEDYDTS
-243 VDVLKKFQLFAGRV
+243 VDFLKKYQLFAGRV

-265 FMIVNGA
+265 FAIVNGA
-272 TLVLLYRGSVEI
+272 TLVLLYKGAVEI
-284 DAGFLTQGALIAL
+284 DAGFLTQGQLIAL

-333 DEEDTKE
+333 EDEDASSNEAQGKKGNTNDSVAEAEDGT
-340 VSSAGE
+340 VSVPE
-346 KKNKKSD
+346 IRD
-353 EKKSKNIAN
+353 
-362 KQSSDDEK
+362 
-370 NKNIPVSAINDI
+370 VV
-382 TFENVSYTYKGAS
+382 FENVSYTYKGAA
-395 SASVSNLSFRAKK
+395 SASVSGLSFQAKK

-421 KTSLINLLAGFYE
+421 KTSLINLLAGFYT
-434 AKEGRVLV
+434 AAEGRVLV
-442 NGEDITACDSE
+442 NGEDITNCNPRE
-453 DLRARI
+453 LRARI

-484 TEEEMWEA
+484 TEEEMWQA
-492 LELAQA
+492 LEIAQA

-503 QKTNRLK
+503 QKPKGLK
-510 EAVLQGGK
+510 EVVLQGGK

-529 MARAFVRKPDVLILD
+529 MARAFIRKPDVLILD

-550 DYATESTVRQGIR
+550 DYATESKVRRGIR
-563 KLTEDAI
+563 NLAEDAI

-594 VAGMGTHEELL
+594 VAGMGTHDELL

-626 NNA
+626 KNA

>member
-1 MRKLKKKTLK
+1 
-11 SRKKKTNKEKEMF
+11 MF

-163 FGAMVMAFTVDVKG
+163 FGAMIMAFTVDVKG

-243 VDVLKKFQLFAGRV
+243 VDALKKFQLFAGRV

-272 TLVLLYRGSVEI
+272 TLVLLYRGAVEI

-333 DEEDTKE
+333 DEEDADK

-346 KKNKKSD
+346 KKRKNSD
-353 EKKSKNIAN
+353 N
-362 KQSSDDEK
+362 KQSSDDENDK
-370 NKNIPVSAINDI
+370 NDKNIPVPAINDI

-453 DLRARI
+453 DLRSRI
-459 GIVPQTAVLFK
+459 GIVPQTAILFK

-503 QKTNRLK
+503 QKPNRLK

-550 DYATESTVRQGIR
+550 DYATESKVRQGIR